1 MGNVMKYV
9 FIGGVRSGKSDAA
22 EQLLDDLIV
31 KNPQLKPAYIATS
44 VAMGDETIAR
54 IKKHQKARQSRFTQA
69 ITTYELDYQNI
80 DLLNVLDSLNS
91 PEHVVLIECL
101 STWVGWYL
109 SVDNTLQ
116 ENLTT
121 FEKQQNALLAFLKGA
136 KCSVI
141 IVSGEVGC
149 GLIGETQLQRRYA
162 DKLGELNQKVAA
174 LADHVYLL
182 TAGIKQIL
190 K

>member
-1 MGNVMKYV
+1 MIQL

-22 EQLLDDLIV
+22 ESLLNDMLKADSD
-31 KNPQLKPAYIATS
+31 LKPAYIATS

-54 IKKHQKARQSRFTQA
+54 IQKHQAARQSRFAQS
-69 ITTYELDYQNI
+69 ILTYELDYQHT
-80 DLLNVLDSLNS
+80 DLMQVLIEVNTS
-91 PEHVVLIECL
+91 EHVVLIECL
-101 STWVGWYL
+101 STWIGWYL
-109 SVDNTLQ
+109 SANNTLQ
-116 ENLTT
+116 ENLTIL
-121 FEKQQNALLAFLKGA
+121 EQQQNILLTFLKEA

-162 DKLGELNQKVAA
+162 DRLGELNQKVAA
-174 LADHVYLL
+174 ISEHVFLV
-182 TAGIKQIL
+182 TAGIKQSL

>member
-1 MGNVMKYV
+1 MIQL

-22 EQLLDDLIV
+22 ENLLNKII
-31 KNPQLKPAYIATS
+31 NNEQRLKPAYIATS
-44 VAMGDETIAR
+44 VAIGEETVSR
-54 IKKHQKARQSRFTQA
+54 IQKHQQSRQSRFSQPLS
-69 ITTYELDYQNI
+69 TYELDYQQS
-80 DLLNVLDSLNS
+80 DLLSILNKLNNTQ
-91 PEHVVLIECL
+91 HVVLIECL

-109 SVDNTLQ
+109 SADNTLNQ
-116 ENLTT
+116 NLAI
-121 FEKQQNALLAFLKGA
+121 FEQQQTALLSFLAQA

-149 GLIGETQLQRRYA
+149 GLIGETILQRRYA

-174 LADHVYLL
+174 LSDHTFLV
-182 TAGIKQIL
+182 TAGLIQTL

>member
-1 MGNVMKYV
+1 MIQLL
-9 FIGGVRSGKSDAA
+9 IGGVRSGKSDAA
-22 EQLLDDLIV
+22 ENILNDIV
-31 KNPQLKPAYIATS
+31 KTKQTIKPAYIATS

-54 IKKHQKARQSRFTQA
+54 IQKHQETRQSRFTRA

-109 SVDNTLQ
+109 SADNTLQ

-121 FEKQQNALLAFLKGA
+121 FEKQQNALLAFLKNA

-174 LADHVYLL
+174 LSEHVFLV
-182 TAGIKQIL
+182 TAGIKQSL

>member
-1 MGNVMKYV
+1 MKHV

-22 EQLLDDLIV
+22 EQLLETLITD
-31 KNPQLKPAYIATS
+31 NPSLKPAYIATS

-54 IKKHQKARQSRFTQA
+54 IQKHQAARQSRFTQA
-69 ITTYELDYQNI
+69 VLTYELDYQNT
-80 DLLNVLDSLNS
+80 DLMQVLTQLNTPN
-91 PEHVVLIECL
+91 HVVLIECL

-109 SVDNTLQ
+109 TVSDDLQANITL
-116 ENLTT
+116 LT
-121 FEKQQNALLAFLKGA
+121 QQQQALLSFLESA
-136 KCSVI
+136 QCHVI

-149 GLIGETQLQRRYA
+149 GLIGETTLQRRYA

-182 TAGIKQIL
+182 TAGIKQTL